1 MQPPKSRFNHAK
13 PAAKPK
19 AKLSKPKIAVPKAK
33 RTRGVRESLKVN
45 RSTAAARRAQ
55 LKESRRFTKES
66 QVKKIFLRS
75 LLGAVLALI
84 LLVLATMFT
93 PIMAINKISI
103 TGTEKVPEKQ
113 IQAALKKYIGTP
125 LPMINGNNVAD
136 DLAKFKLIESIS
148 LVSKPPY
155 ELQVRI
161 VERTPISVVVKDGVG
176 FLYDPS
182 GVRVGVATGREK
194 LPTIIITGD
203 PKSSKNFKQAID
215 VLLSLPSSL
224 LDRVAY
230 IQARTR
236 DNVTMQLRGNAVQ
249 TIIWGDSTQSALK
262 SRVLKVLLFKT
273 PARIPAT
280 FDVSSPLTPSVIR

>member
-1 MQPPKSRFNHAK
+1 MQPPKSRFNHSK
-13 PAAKPK
+13 PAPKVKGKPAKPK
-19 AKLSKPKIAVPKAK
+19 LVAPKAK
-33 RTRGVRESLKVN
+33 KSVQKAGLKVN
-45 RSTAAARRAQ
+45 RVSASNRRAQ
-55 LKESRRFTKES
+55 LKESRRFTRES

-75 LLGAVLALI
+75 ILASVLALF

-103 TGTEKVPEKQ
+103 TGADKVPENQ
-113 IQAALKKYIGTP
+113 IQAVLKKYIGTP
-125 LPMINGNNVAD
+125 LPMISSSSVAE

-161 VERTPISVVVKDGVG
+161 VERTPISVVVKEGIG
-176 FLYDPS
+176 YLYDPS
-182 GVRVGVATGREK
+182 GVRVGVATGSEK

-203 PKSSKNFKQAID
+203 PKTSKNYKQAID

-230 IQARTR
+230 IQAKTR
-236 DNVTMQLRGNAVQ
+236 DNVSMQLRGNSRQ

-262 SRVLKVLLFKT
+262 SRVLKVLLYKT

>member
-1 MQPPKSRFNHAK
+1 LQPPKSRFDHSRQPN
-13 PAAKPK
+13 KPK
-19 AKLSKPKIAVPKAK
+19 AKLKVQLPKAK
-33 RTRGVRESLKVN
+33 SKSGPRKTLKTQRVSFTTRRL
-45 RSTAAARRAQ
+45 Q
-55 LKESRRFTKES
+55 QKEARRFTKES
-66 QVKKIFLRS
+66 QVKKIFIRS
-75 LLGAVLALI
+75 LLGALVALI
-84 LLVLATMFT
+84 LLVLATMVT
-93 PIMAINKISI
+93 PLMAINKITV
-103 TGTEKVPEKQ
+103 TGTDKVSEKQ
-113 IQAALKKYIGTP
+113 VQAALKKYLGTP
-125 LPMINGNNVAD
+125 LPMITEGSVAN

-155 ELQVRI
+155 EVQVRI
-161 VERTPISVVVKDGVG
+161 VERTPISIVVTNGTG

-182 GVRVGVATGREK
+182 GVRVGVATGSEK

-203 PKSSKNFKQAID
+203 PKTSKNFKQAID

-262 SRVLKVLLFKT
+262 SRVLKVLLSKT

>member
-1 MQPPKSRFNHAK
+1 LQPPKSRFSHSRQ
-13 PAAKPK
+13 PTKPK
-19 AKLSKPKIAVPKAK
+19 PKPKVQVAKAK
-33 RTRGVRESLKVN
+33 STRGLKKTLKIN
-45 RSTAAARRAQ
+45 RPNLSARRAQ
-55 LKESRRFTKES
+55 RKEARRFSKES
-66 QVKKIFLRS
+66 QIKKIFIRS
-75 LLGAVLALI
+75 LLAALAALV
-84 LLVLATMFT
+84 LLVLATVVT
-93 PIMAINKISI
+93 PIMAINKISV
-103 TGTEKVPEKQ
+103 TGTEKVSVKQ
-113 IQAALKKYIGTP
+113 VQAALKKYIGTP
-125 LPMINGNNVAD
+125 LPLINGTNVAE

-161 VERTPISVVVKDGVG
+161 VERTPISIVVTNGTE

-182 GVRVGVATGREK
+182 GVRVGVASGNEK

-203 PKSSKNFKQAID
+203 PKSSKNYKQAID

-224 LDRVAY
+224 LDRVDY
-230 IQARTR
+230 IQARSR